1 LRGLLVMKLFEIE
14 FHEDVKSRVLIEA
27 KSKKEAVEI
36 VNSGDFMG
44 DEILERDHFEI
55 TKITLKD

>member
-1 LRGLLVMKLFEIE
+1 MKLFEIE
-14 FHEDVKSRVLIEA
+14 FHEDVKSRVLIKA
-27 KSKKEAVEI
+27 KSEKEAVEI

-55 TKITLKD
+55 TKITLKK

>member
-1 LRGLLVMKLFEIE
+1 MKLFEIE
-14 FHEDVKSRVLIEA
+14 FHEDVKSRVLIKA

>member
-1 LRGLLVMKLFEIE
+1 MKLSEIE
-14 FHEDVKSRVLIEA
+14 FHEDVKSRVLIKA

-44 DEILERDHFEI
+44 DEILERADFEI